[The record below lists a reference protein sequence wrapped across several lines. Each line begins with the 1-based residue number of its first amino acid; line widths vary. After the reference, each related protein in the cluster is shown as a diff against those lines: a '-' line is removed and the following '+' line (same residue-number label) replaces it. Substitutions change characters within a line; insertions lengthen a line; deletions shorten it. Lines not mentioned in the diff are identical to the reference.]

1 MNLPARGLASLALA
15 LLAGCGGIASGGG
28 AAGPVAVH
36 GKLKVVG
43 VQLSGASGEPV
54 QLRGVSLFWI
64 NWHEE
69 NLKSSAIRHI
79 VREMGASVVRV
90 PVPAFD
96 YARAPATYEA
106 QLATIV
112 GWIRSEGAYALI
124 DWHVVDDPNLYRDQ
138 ARTFWK
144 HMSKKYRDDPG
155 VLFEICNEP
164 TGVGWSE
171 IKDYA
176 KDILAEIRK
185 HDTATV
191 VVVGTQ
197 EWSRWTK
204 YTAADPLTEDASG
217 RPVRN
222 VVYTYHGY
230 AGTHGMDRDL
240 KGVLEKIPVFATEW
254 GVSEASG
261 DGRQDWVA
269 SRRFVEFLR
278 DNPWQKVSWC
288 QWSWVDKR
296 ESSALLVPGTGGMS
310 WVRSAAG
317 DSCAAWI
324 REKPLDTTTSP
335 SP

>member
-1 MNLPARGLASLALA
+1 
-15 LLAGCGGIASGGG
+15 
-28 AAGPVAVH
+28 VAVH

-79 VREMGASVVRV
+79 VRDMGASVVRI

-124 DWHVVDDPNLYRDQ
+124 DWHVVDDPGLYRDQ

-144 HMSKKYRDDPG
+144 HVSKKYRDDPG
-155 VLFEICNEP
+155 VIFEICNEP
-164 TGVGWSE
+164 TGVGWSG

-176 KDILAEIRK
+176 KDILAEIRRN
-185 HDTATV
+185 DTATV

-204 YTAADPLTEDASG
+204 YAAADPLTEDASG

-230 AGTHGMDRDL
+230 ASTHGMDRDL

-261 DGRQDWVA
+261 DGRQDWES

-296 ESSALLVPGTGGMS
+296 ESSALLAPGTGGMS

-317 DSCAAWI
+317 DSCAVWI
-324 REKPLDTTTSP
+324 REKPFGTTASP
-335 SP
+335 TP